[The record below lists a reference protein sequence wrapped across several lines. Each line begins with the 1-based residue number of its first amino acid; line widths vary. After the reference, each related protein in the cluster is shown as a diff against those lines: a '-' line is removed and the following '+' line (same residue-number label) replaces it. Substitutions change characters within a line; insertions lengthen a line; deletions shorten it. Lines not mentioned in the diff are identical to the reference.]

1 MKVAVIILNW
11 NGIKV
16 LERFLPSVV
25 AFSKGYDI
33 YVADN
38 GSTDDSIAFV
48 EKKYPQIHIV
58 KLVKNYGYAEGYNK
72 AVKDINADVFCFLNS
87 DVRVTQDWINPVV
100 KVFETQP
107 EISIIQPKI
116 LDEKKPHKF
125 EYAGA
130 AGGFID
136 QLGYPYCRGRIFDTV
151 EEDLG
156 QYDNNCPL
164 FWASGACFFIRRT
177 TFNNLNGF
185 DAKFFAHMEEIDLC
199 WRAHHQGQKVFYVG
213 NSTVFHLGGQSLNV
227 LSPKKTFL
235 NFRNNLIMLTK
246 NSTHPLFLIIF
257 TRLILD
263 GFAGVRLLLMGRF
276 KSFTAVVKAH
286 LSFYSLLPYALNY
299 RYKKKNRMQH
309 NGINSIVLKY
319 YMLKIKSFKK
329 LNTH

>member
-11 NGIKV
+11 NGKKL

-25 AFSKGYDI
+25 AFSKGNDI

-38 GSTDDSIAFV
+38 GSTDDSIAFI

-72 AVKDINADVFCFLNS
+72 AVKDINTDVFCFLNS
-87 DVRVTQDWINPVV
+87 DIRVTQDWINPIV

-136 QLGYPYCRGRIFDTV
+136 QLGYPYCRGRIFESI

-177 TFNNLNGF
+177 TFNDLNGF

-213 NSTVFHLGGQSLNV
+213 NSTVFHLGGQSLKAS
-227 LSPKKTFL
+227 SPKKTFL
-235 NFRNNLIMLTK
+235 NFRNNLLTITK
-246 NSTHPLFLIIF
+246 NSNHSLFLIILF
-257 TRLILD
+257 
-263 GFAGVRLLLMGRF
+263 
-276 KSFTAVVKAH
+276 
-286 LSFYSLLPYALNY
+286 
-299 RYKKKNRMQH
+299 
-309 NGINSIVLKY
+309 NS
-319 YMLKIKSFKK
+319 
-329 LNTH
+329 